1 MIANQEMFDLAV
13 KLKEEM
19 SQAKDVAELQA
30 IAKRIEAMVPDVIHE
45 ILLVTESEEWAQK
58 VRK

>member
-30 IAKRIEAMVPDVIHE
+30 IAKRIEAMGPDVIHE